1 MPFNGRNSNSIVVM
15 DNGSIHHCQEVA
27 ALIASIG
34 ALSIYLPPYTPDL
47 NPTEKVF
54 HLLYAYLKAHKQV
67 VNNGSDIETIV
78 QAAFTTIGPQ
88 DYNGWFSD
96 YGYFTVTRL
105 VCKPQ
110 INIDA

>member
-1 MPFNGRNSNSIVVM
+1 MPFNGRNSNS
-15 DNGSIHHCQEVA
+15 NASIHHCQEVA
-27 ALIASIG
+27 TLIASIG

-88 DYNGWFSD
+88 DCNGWFSD
-96 YGYFTVTRL
+96 YGYFTVTRS

-110 INIDA
+110 KIFTLKFRST